1 MIRRRGKGWAKKAHI
16 KEKRIF
22 KNDYLLCSRV
32 ALIIR
37 YLRLLLPLRENIHLF
52 YPNER
57 KKTVQ
62 LTFLVEFLITMP
74 S

>member
-37 YLRLLLPLRENIHLF
+37 YLRLLLPLRENK
-52 YPNER
+52 YTP
-57 KKTVQ
+57 
-62 LTFLVEFLITMP
+62 FL
-74 S
+74 SK